1 MNENM
6 MNKSMSYSR
15 TPMNFVQR
23 TKKQM
28 RKTDRHTRNKGI
40 QKHTSLKRD
49 GVEMRDR
56 PQRMTCYPKEK
67 ISSFSKLSGRDP
79 RIRTSLDRRPNDV
92 WHIVIK
98 GWRLHIKIDRL
109 PNYWNTKSLNHYPRG
124 NGELYTSYQTPNQGV
139 GIIDVAREVWVELS
153 NQGSR
158 GWMIYLQQRQPAPT
172 LKIFPNGRI

>member
-1 MNENM
+1 M
-6 MNKSMSYSR
+6 
-15 TPMNFVQR
+15 
-23 TKKQM
+23 KKQM
-28 RKTDRHTRNKGI
+28 RKTNKSTRNKGI
-40 QKHTSLKRD
+40 QKHTSLNRD
-49 GVEMRDR
+49 GVQMRNR
-56 PQRMTCYPKEK
+56 PQRMTHYLKEK
-67 ISSFSKLSGRDP
+67 IRNLSKLSGRDP